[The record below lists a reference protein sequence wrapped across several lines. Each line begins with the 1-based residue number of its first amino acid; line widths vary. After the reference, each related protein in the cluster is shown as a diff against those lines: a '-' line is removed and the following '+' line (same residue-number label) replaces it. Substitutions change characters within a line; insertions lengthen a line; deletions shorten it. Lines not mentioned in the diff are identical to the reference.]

1 MRHLIL
7 NIGLGH
13 EHPIDTAAW
22 ALDLLPALGRIE
34 NAMLLLDAKDEPVF
48 VVYVESDLDDP
59 VPALTRIAVHLQQE
73 AIAVWDATEA
83 RGYMAGPKREAWE
96 PFDPE
101 KFLTWERYAA
111 SFHSAPQAN

>member
-1 MRHLIL
+1 MRQLIL
-7 NIGLGH
+7 NIGLGR
-13 EHPIDTAAW
+13 ETPIDRALQ
-22 ALDLLPALGRIE
+22 ALDLLPTLGEIG
-34 NAMLLLDAKDEPVF
+34 NALLLFDAADEPVF
-48 VVYVESDLDDP
+48 VVYVETDMTDP

-101 KFLTWERYAA
+101 KFITWERYAA
-111 SFHSAPQAN
+111 SFHPAPQAN